1 MILNSIDR
9 NVEDAWN
16 ARIIS
21 TTSLETQYKL
31 STSKVYYELNLGN
44 DARLITTT
52 INVE

>member
-9 NVEDAWN
+9 NVEDAC
-16 ARIIS
+16 IIS

-52 INVE
+52 INIE